1 MLPNGTDREA
11 MIVIGEQHGVAVWH
25 KAAISE
31 ISAQPHGVADRH
43 TTLQNRVLAVL
54 HAVAERHQFFFFK
67 MPDFEVE
74 KMLGPC
80 F

>member
-11 MIVIGEQHGVAVWH
+11 MIVIGEQHGVAAWH

>member
-1 MLPNGTDREA
+1 MT
-11 MIVIGEQHGVAVWH
+11 VIGEQHAVAVWH
-25 KAAISE
+25 KAATFELSE
-31 ISAQPHGVADRH
+31 QLHGVADRH
-43 TTLQNRVLAVL
+43 TVLQNRVLAVL

-67 MPDFEVE
+67 MPDFEIE